1 MLRGFSGSKGGFRVQ
16 GAARKAVGIFGNF
29 REMGGVLLY
38 GGVGFRPR
46 ALDVGAFLGCVRFWG
61 FGVRK
66 PP

>member
-1 MLRGFSGSKGGFRVQ
+1 MVLRVGSGFRVQ
-16 GAARKAVGIFGNF
+16 LGRPLGYLVTSG
-29 REMGGVLLY
+29 RWGVLLY